1 MKFFVINKKEILFII
16 FIIFLFI
23 LLAIL
28 FLISGKVLN
37 VSTDSIEPNIEKI
50 KNIYDSNEKIA
61 YLTFD
66 DGPTKKVTPKIL
78 DILKQNNINAT
89 FFVIGKRVDEN
100 PEIIKRAYNEG
111 NFIANHTY
119 SHNNNKIYIN
129 KETFLTEIQKTD
141 ESISNAIG
149 IDNYHSGVFR
159 FPNGSTAKDHYLQ
172 KQNSIKYLEEINYGY
187 LDWNALNND
196 SMQKLSKK
204 QLLENLKN
212 TSKGKDVL
220 VILMHDS
227 GDVNNTYDVLQDS
240 INYLK
245 SQGCIFKTLY
255 DVLYDC
261 KI

>member
-129 KETFLTEIQKTD
+129 KE
-141 ESISNAIG
+141 A
-149 IDNYHSGVFR
+149 
-159 FPNGSTAKDHYLQ
+159 
-172 KQNSIKYLEEINYGY
+172 
-187 LDWNALNND
+187 
-196 SMQKLSKK
+196 SKA
-204 QLLENLKN
+204 
-212 TSKGKDVL
+212 
-220 VILMHDS
+220 H
-227 GDVNNTYDVLQDS
+227 
-240 INYLK
+240 
-245 SQGCIFKTLY
+245 
-255 DVLYDC
+255 
-261 KI
+261 

>member
-89 FFVIGKRVDEN
+89 FFVIGKRVD
-100 PEIIKRAYNEG
+100 
-111 NFIANHTY
+111 
-119 SHNNNKIYIN
+119 
-129 KETFLTEIQKTD
+129 
-141 ESISNAIG
+141 
-149 IDNYHSGVFR
+149 
-159 FPNGSTAKDHYLQ
+159 
-172 KQNSIKYLEEINYGY
+172 
-187 LDWNALNND
+187 
-196 SMQKLSKK
+196 
-204 QLLENLKN
+204 
-212 TSKGKDVL
+212 
-220 VILMHDS
+220 
-227 GDVNNTYDVLQDS
+227 

-245 SQGCIFKTLY
+245 SQGYIFKTLY